1 MYEQKLMDD
10 VVRKLA
16 WDQLQ
21 KNTVTW
27 EQVDMITGEAL
38 GPEVDYTRKLL
49 VSFILFIDHKITCCR
64 NELLHALNGSGTLG
78 TVGTCIFL

>member
-38 GPEVDYTRKLL
+38 GPEVDYTRK
-49 VSFILFIDHKITCCR
+49 F
-64 NELLHALNGSGTLG
+64 
-78 TVGTCIFL
+78 